1 MMAGRRVSDETIDRA
16 TPPLAGGRE
25 IRIGIFVLVG
35 VFAILLALFLL
46 TDPATFRGRYM
57 VMTEVTD
64 AGGIRKGDPV
74 QMRGVNIGRVH
85 EFEMSDVG
93 VRIILEVEGRW
104 EIPADSRTR
113 LAGIDLMGGRT
124 VEVIPGVSA
133 EVLRPGAT
141 LPGESAAG
149 VLDVADEVGRDVQLA
164 IGQVRELLNEGAIA
178 SVHGSARNLEELLST
193 LSSIV
198 EEQRDEM
205 ASLSEA
211 LNSTATRADSLLSRE
226 ELDRSI
232 VRLDATLAELEVASG
247 NLSRATSSLEVV
259 MGRMERGEG
268 TLGRLSADDGLY
280 TDLSSTLEELSALA
294 RDLRENPQRYINLSI
309 F

>member
-1 MMAGRRVSDETIDRA
+1 MAGRSLSDETIDRA

-57 VMTEVTD
+57 LMTEVAD

-85 EFEMSDVG
+85 QFQMSDGG
-93 VRIILEVEGRW
+93 VQIVLEIEGRW
-104 EIPADSRTR
+104 EIPSDSRTR

-124 VEVIPGVSA
+124 VEVIPGESS
-133 EVLRPGAT
+133 EVLPPGSM
-141 LPGESAAG
+141 LPGESADG
-149 VLDVADEVGRDVQLA
+149 VLDVADEVGREVQLA
-164 IGQVRELLNEGAIA
+164 VAQVRELLNDGAIA
-178 SVHGSARNLEELLST
+178 SVHGSAQNLEELLSSLT
-193 LSSIV
+193 EVV
-198 EEQRDEM
+198 EDQREGM
-205 ASLSEA
+205 LALTES
-211 LNSTATRADSLLSRE
+211 LNSSASRADSLLARE
-226 ELDRSI
+226 ELESSI
-232 VRLDATLAELEVASG
+232 VRLDSTLAELQVASE
-247 NLSRATSSLEVV
+247 NLARSTASLEVV

-280 TDLSSTLEELSALA
+280 LQLSGTLEELSALA
-294 RDLRENPQRYINLSI
+294 RDLRENPQRYINLSL